1 MTKKVGT
8 ATFVDGLDRVI
19 QLKTDV
25 DAYENGAP
33 VQKHRVS
40 GITAY
45 NKFALKP
52 REARLFGRII
62 VWLISLEVKTLL
74 KLPLWCTTMLLGFIL
89 KNQHG
94 LRRMLAV

>member
-25 DAYENGAP
+25 DYFDGNSA
-33 VQKHRVS
+33 VTRHRVS

-45 NKFALKP
+45 NKFALEITGRLDFLSR
-52 REARLFGRII
+52 RERVLNLTPQYARFQ
-62 VWLISLEVKTLL
+62 LIKRTLL
-74 KLPLWCTTMLLGFIL
+74 SKST
-89 KNQHG
+89 
-94 LRRMLAV
+94 R